1 MPNWC
6 LNFLEISGEKDN
18 IEKIATKLK
27 EIEGSESGIFE
38 ALVGVDKSSDGHME
52 GQLQLNINGWGTKWD
67 VSANQVYPDIFQNMI
82 VISFDTPWSP
92 PIGFCQMLSKKY
104 TVNCTIKYEESG
116 NDFCGITSTN
126 CNGEISSEEEYS
138 YREGKYHLD
147 NEGFWIDVEN
157 DIDVNVDSYDNGE
170 DFVNELYSEDYL
182 TLEDKQQIIEQFNQY
197 K

>member
-38 ALVGVDKSSDGHME
+38 TLVGIDNSGDGHML
-52 GQLQLNINGWGTKWD
+52 GQLQLNVNGWGTKWD
-67 VSANQVYPDIFQNMI
+67 INANQVYPDVFQNMI
-82 VISFDTPWSP
+82 MMSFDTAWSP

-116 NDFCGITSTN
+116 NDFCGVTSTN
-126 CNGEISSEEEYS
+126 CNGEIYSEEDYG

-147 NEGFWIDVEN
+147 NEGFWIDVESL
-157 DIDVNVDSYDNGE
+157 IDCNVDYYDNGE
-170 DFVNELYSEDYL
+170 DFVNELYSDNYL
-182 TLEDKQQIIEQFNQY
+182 TIEDKEQIIEQFNQY